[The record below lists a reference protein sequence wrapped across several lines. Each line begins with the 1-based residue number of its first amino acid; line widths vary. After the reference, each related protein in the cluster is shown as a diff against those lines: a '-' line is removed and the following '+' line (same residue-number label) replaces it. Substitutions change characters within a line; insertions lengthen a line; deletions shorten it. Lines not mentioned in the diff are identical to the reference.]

1 MISMIKNKWKIE
13 LWFQKFN
20 YFIHKISNEFEPESI
35 IFDKNNLIKGRSLPN
50 ETVYIS
56 YFVNQ
61 PDQIIEQHTVKSNS
75 NGIFTDNVP
84 NIYQSEIFKNDKLS
98 FFIDSQ
104 SKIDIDDISQEIVE
118 EGSSVLLSLDL
129 KTIESYFDEF
139 LLAISDKTEFAKQ
152 TAENV
157 RRQIMGEINLKK
169 WDIQIKMNK
178 NKDKLNSSSEFNKL
192 KNEIIKNHQDLTAES
207 YNDIL
212 ISDFLTKYLV
222 YKEKQDSY
230 LEKGILSQNKSNYF
244 IKLIN
249 KNLIKQRKSDSQYF
263 EIANSIKPSTH
274 KNGSLEQSD
283 NIDQF
288 RQAAIGVSLYLYDK
302 NDPYFKFIRSIANE
316 SLRRKT
322 ITVDDIIQSKEKI
335 DEFMEEENLISYNE
349 LYYKTTIEDTFH
361 FTLFTA
367 ISDLLDE
374 LVQTVSTI
382 MQKATEQDILVSLHI
397 ISNLKQDL
405 KSWIEKYDQKSQ
417 HIENL
422 INGYARNSNLKS
434 VIAETIQMNRKLTS
448 TIESELLSTLADYD
462 ISTFY
467 NRYGLTSNPNDFRDT
482 LMTQLISKFYESRF
496 KNSKKHRNIYF

>member
-1 MISMIKNKWKIE
+1 
-13 LWFQKFN
+13 
-20 YFIHKISNEFEPESI
+20 
-35 IFDKNNLIKGRSLPN
+35 
-50 ETVYIS
+50 
-56 YFVNQ
+56 
-61 PDQIIEQHTVKSNS
+61 
-75 NGIFTDNVP
+75 
-84 NIYQSEIFKNDKLS
+84 
-98 FFIDSQ
+98 
-104 SKIDIDDISQEIVE
+104 
-118 EGSSVLLSLDL
+118 
-129 KTIESYFDEF
+129 
-139 LLAISDKTEFAKQ
+139 
-152 TAENV
+152 
-157 RRQIMGEINLKK
+157 
-169 WDIQIKMNK
+169 MNK

-192 KNEIIKNHQDLTAES
+192 KNEIIKNHQDVTAES

-212 ISDFLTKYLV
+212 ISDFLAKYLV

-230 LEKGILSQNKSNYF
+230 IKKDISNLNKSNYF
-244 IKLIN
+244 KKLISN
-249 KNLIKQRKSDSQYF
+249 GLIKERKSDSQYF
-263 EIANSIKPSTH
+263 DIANSIKPSTH
-274 KNGSLEQSD
+274 KNDSLEQSD

-322 ITVDDIIQSKEKI
+322 ITVDDVIQSKERI
-335 DEFMEEENLISYNE
+335 DKFMEIENLISNNE

-367 ISDLLDE
+367 ISDLLDD
-374 LVQTVSTI
+374 LIQTVSTI

-448 TIESELLSTLADYD
+448 TIESELLPTLADYD

>member
-1 MISMIKNKWKIE
+1 MIKNKWKIE

-61 PDQIIEQHTVKSNS
+61 PDQIIEQHTVKSDK
-75 NGIFTDNVP
+75 NGNFTDHLP
-84 NIYQSEIFKNDKLS
+84 NLGTYGNFKSNKLS
-98 FFIDSQ
+98 YSIDSQ

-316 SLRRKT
+316 SLRKKT

-374 LVQTVSTI
+374 LIQTVSVI
-382 MQKATEQDILVSLHI
+382 IQKATEQDILVSLHI

-405 KSWIEKYDQKSQ
+405 KNWVVKYDQKSQ

-422 INGYARNSNLKS
+422 INGYARNSDLKS
-434 VIAETIQMNRKLTS
+434 VVAKTIQMNRKLTS

-467 NRYGLTSNPNDFRDT
+467 SRYGSTSNPNDFRDT
-482 LMTQLISKFYESRF
+482 LMTQLISKFYESLF

>member
-1 MISMIKNKWKIE
+1 
-13 LWFQKFN
+13 
-20 YFIHKISNEFEPESI
+20 
-35 IFDKNNLIKGRSLPN
+35 
-50 ETVYIS
+50 
-56 YFVNQ
+56 
-61 PDQIIEQHTVKSNS
+61 
-75 NGIFTDNVP
+75 
-84 NIYQSEIFKNDKLS
+84 
-98 FFIDSQ
+98 
-104 SKIDIDDISQEIVE
+104 
-118 EGSSVLLSLDL
+118 
-129 KTIESYFDEF
+129 
-139 LLAISDKTEFAKQ
+139 
-152 TAENV
+152 V

-169 WDIQIKMNK
+169 WDIQMKMNK

-274 KNGSLEQSD
+274 KNDSLEQSD

-374 LVQTVSTI
+374 LVQNVSTI

-405 KSWIEKYDQKSQ
+405 KSWIEKYNQKSQ

-462 ISTFY
+462 IRKFY

-482 LMTQLISKFYESRF
+482 LMTQL
-496 KNSKKHRNIYF
+496 

>member
-1 MISMIKNKWKIE
+1 
-13 LWFQKFN
+13 
-20 YFIHKISNEFEPESI
+20 
-35 IFDKNNLIKGRSLPN
+35 
-50 ETVYIS
+50 
-56 YFVNQ
+56 
-61 PDQIIEQHTVKSNS
+61 
-75 NGIFTDNVP
+75 
-84 NIYQSEIFKNDKLS
+84 
-98 FFIDSQ
+98 
-104 SKIDIDDISQEIVE
+104 
-118 EGSSVLLSLDL
+118 
-129 KTIESYFDEF
+129 
-139 LLAISDKTEFAKQ
+139 
-152 TAENV
+152 
-157 RRQIMGEINLKK
+157 
-169 WDIQIKMNK
+169 
-178 NKDKLNSSSEFNKL
+178 SEFNKL

-212 ISDFLTKYLV
+212 ISDFLTKYFV
-222 YKEKQDSY
+222 YKEKQDSH

-263 EIANSIKPSTH
+263 DIANSIKPSTH
-274 KNGSLEQSD
+274 KNDSLEQSD
-283 NIDQF
+283 SIDQF

-302 NDPYFKFIRSIANE
+302 KDSYFKFIRSIANE

-322 ITVDDIIQSKEKI
+322 ITVDDVIKSKERI
-335 DEFMEEENLISYNE
+335 DKFMEVENLISNNE

-374 LVQTVSTI
+374 LIQTLSVI
-382 MQKATEQDILVSLHI
+382 IQKATEQDILASLHI
-397 ISNLKQDL
+397 INNFKQDL
-405 KSWIEKYDQKSQ
+405 KNWVVKYDQKSQ

-422 INGYARNSNLKS
+422 INGYARNSDLKS
-434 VIAETIQMNRKLTS
+434 VVAKTIQMNRKLTS

-467 NRYGLTSNPNDFRDT
+467 SRYGSTSNPNDFRDT

>member
-1 MISMIKNKWKIE
+1 MIRNKWKIE
-13 LWFQKFN
+13 LWFQKFS
-20 YFIHKISNEFEPESI
+20 YFINKINTEFVPERI
-35 IFDKNNLIKGRSLPN
+35 TFNKYNLIKGQSLPN

-56 YFVNQ
+56 YFVDQ
-61 PDQIIEQHTVKSNS
+61 PDQIIEQHTVKSDS
-75 NGIFTDNVP
+75 NGTFTDEVP

-104 SKIDIDDISQEIVE
+104 SKIDIDDISLEIVE
-118 EGSSVLLSLDL
+118 EGSSVLLFLDL

-157 RRQIMGEINLKK
+157 IRQIMGEINLKK

-212 ISDFLTKYLV
+212 ISDFLTKYFV
-222 YKEKQDSY
+222 YKEKQDSH
-230 LEKGILSQNKSNYF
+230 LENGILSQNKSNYF

-263 EIANSIKPSTH
+263 DIANSIKPSTH
-274 KNGSLEQSD
+274 KNDSLEQSD

-322 ITVDDIIQSKEKI
+322 ITVDDVIQSKERI
-335 DEFMEEENLISYNE
+335 DKFMEIENLISNNE

-374 LVQTVSTI
+374 LIQTLSVI
-382 MQKATEQDILVSLHI
+382 IQKATEQDILASLHI

-405 KSWIEKYDQKSQ
+405 KNWVVKYDQKSQ

-422 INGYARNSNLKS
+422 INGYARNSDLKS
-434 VIAETIQMNRKLTS
+434 VVAKTIQMNRKLTS

-467 NRYGLTSNPNDFRDT
+467 SRYGSTSNPNDFRDT